1 LDGLNFLIIPSIPRN
16 HILSLSQSSK
26 NKSKNQKRNEKGFF
40 MKQVKP
46 THQPTH
52 QPTVLSSS
60 ENRTKL
66 ISSFIPC
73 QINTTASTP
82 HTSQIFIYASTT
94 TITATTTSELTSS
107 VSLSASAS
115 ASIMEDEMRHFARV
129 TKKKDENLKA
139 IILSDNYHYLSAS
152 ERINFAKSEV
162 PQLFNMILKL
172 SFSPNLRNRI
182 KCNKRKIDEVDSI
195 INHPIIDPL
204 TLSSR
209 RLFNKEVE
217 EDDLGNYSPEHLS
230 LLVEDTWNE
239 VFLEKL
245 SLDSQI
251 KTKELFASNI
261 CNIILAERMNGTLA
275 TSTTVENGLNLSLNG
290 TSRSGLNFS
299 SQNSSLSLLLLFVA

>member
-1 LDGLNFLIIPSIPRN
+1 MPRN

-40 MKQVKP
+40 MKQVKR

-115 ASIMEDEMRHFARV
+115 ASASIMEDEMRHFARV

-139 IILSDNYHYLSAS
+139 IILNDNYHYLSAS
-152 ERINFAKSEV
+152 ERINFA
-162 PQLFNMILKL
+162 I
-172 SFSPNLRNRI
+172 
-182 KCNKRKIDEVDSI
+182 
-195 INHPIIDPL
+195 
-204 TLSSR
+204 
-209 RLFNKEVE
+209 
-217 EDDLGNYSPEHLS
+217 
-230 LLVEDTWNE
+230 
-239 VFLEKL
+239 
-245 SLDSQI
+245 
-251 KTKELFASNI
+251 
-261 CNIILAERMNGTLA
+261 
-275 TSTTVENGLNLSLNG
+275 
-290 TSRSGLNFS
+290 
-299 SQNSSLSLLLLFVA
+299 SSLQRG